1 MLVADDSVVSGG
13 VAISILEAKNRMT
26 PDLYSDIAVDSDP
39 LEVIESS
46 LETAGWPHE
55 RDEQTSIQCVVPTR
69 WGDMGGLF
77 VWRDNPQAVHFSL
90 TLDIK
95 ARPDKASALSEL
107 VLMINERLWLGH
119 FDFWPDEGVILYR
132 HTIPLAGRDEPTEG
146 EVGAVMSAAAEAAE
160 KFIPAFNFL
169 IWAGKSPK
177 ESMEGAMF
185 ETHGEA

>member
-95 ARPDKASALSEL
+95 ARPDKASSESR
-107 VLMINERLWLGH
+107 I
-119 FDFWPDEGVILYR
+119 
-132 HTIPLAGRDEPTEG
+132 T
-146 EVGAVMSAAAEAAE
+146 
-160 KFIPAFNFL
+160 
-169 IWAGKSPK
+169 SPC
-177 ESMEGAMF
+177 SRRG
-185 ETHGEA
+185 GQ